1 MTKDIKDY
9 LHLYLGCEVACYS
22 DHLRPE
28 MEFERNA
35 TLDGIVND
43 SSRNEHPVKVSF
55 HNEGFKYRSHYCYK
69 FNEVKPLLRPLS
81 DMTEEEVIK
90 YLRLK
95 HNAYSGEY
103 EIKLRDNGF
112 WWLFKTI
119 ASDEKFK
126 FFGEMLDES
135 NSDQFRWLL
144 SKGFDLFGLIEAGLA
159 IDKTKLPTPV

>member
-1 MTKDIKDY
+1 MKKDIKDY
-9 LHLYLGCEVACYS
+9 LHLYLGCEYQYRYNDSAEWRPSQIRLSIKVLS
-22 DHLRPE
+22 DHP
-28 MEFERNA
+28 
-35 TLDGIVND
+35 
-43 SSRNEHPVKVSF
+43 
-55 HNEGFKYRSHYCYK
+55 YRW
-69 FNEVKPLLRPLS
+69 EIKPILRPLS
-81 DMTEEEVIK
+81 DMTEEEAIK

-119 ASDEKFK
+119 ASDERFK

>member
-9 LHLYLGCEVACYS
+9 LHLYLMCSYQWLDGDMEWR
-22 DHLRPE
+22 RPE
-28 MEFERNA
+28 VLTAYQLNSIRQS
-35 TLDGIVND
+35 G
-43 SSRNEHPVKVSF
+43 R
-55 HNEGFKYRSHYCYK
+55 
-69 FNEVKPLLRPLS
+69 EVRLLLRPLS

-135 NSDQFRWLL
+135 NSDQFRWIL